1 MGEIKNKRMLDVLN
15 GIPVDKTPV
24 WIMRQAGRYLPEYK
38 KTRAEAGSFLDLC
51 KNPELAS
58 EVTIQPIRRFDL
70 DAAIIFSDIL
80 TIPDAMGLE
89 LKFKD
94 NHGPYFDNPIN
105 NLDDVKA
112 LSEKNTESKLEYVAE
127 AIIHTKEKLNNEI
140 PLIGF
145 SGSPWT
151 LSTYMVE
158 GSATKEF
165 RKVRS
170 LVFSNPEI
178 LELLTKKLI
187 ESISEYLIMQAKAG
201 ANILMIFDSWGGL
214 LNTENYEHFSLNP
227 MKQIISNLRKNA
239 ITKNIPIIL
248 FTKGGGGWLSQISES
263 GCNAIGLDWS
273 TDISSARKIVGEN
286 ICLQGNLD
294 PCSLHG
300 TEESLKDAASK
311 IVDGYGF
318 GHRHIFNLGHGIDQY
333 VNPDN
338 LKILIDHVKEYSKK
352 YHQN

>member
-1 MGEIKNKRMLDVLN
+1 MHSIKNRRILDVLA
-15 GIPVDKTPV
+15 GVPVDKTPV

-58 EVTIQPIRRFDL
+58 EVTVQPIRRFDL

-89 LKFKD
+89 LKFED
-94 NHGPYFDNPIN
+94 NRGPYFDNPLDTIKEVSNLTDENIN
-105 NLDDVKA
+105 
-112 LSEKNTESKLEYVAE
+112 KLEYVAD
-127 AIIHTKEKLNNEI
+127 AITHTKEKLNNEI

-151 LSTYMVE
+151 LSTYMIE

-165 RKVRS
+165 RKIRS
-170 LVFSNPEI
+170 IVFNDPAM
-178 LELLTKKLI
+178 LELLTKKLVK
-187 ESISEYLIMQAKAG
+187 SISEYLIMQAKAG

-214 LNTENYEHFSLNP
+214 LNANNYVHFSLNP
-227 MKQIISNLRKNA
+227 MKEIIDNLKTNK

-248 FTKGGGGWLSQISES
+248 FTKGGGNWLGEISNS
-263 GCNAIGLDWS
+263 GCNAVGLDW
-273 TDISSARKIVGEN
+273 TIDISAARKIVGED

-294 PCSLHG
+294 PCALHG
-300 TEESLKDAASK
+300 TEQSIKDAASK
-311 IVDGYGF
+311 IIDSYGF
-318 GHRHIFNLGHGIDQY
+318 GHKHIFNLGHGIDQF

-338 LKILIDHVKEYSKK
+338 LDILIKHVKEYSTK

>member
-1 MGEIKNKRMLDVLN
+1 MHSIKNRRILDVLA
-15 GIPVDKTPV
+15 GVPVDKTPV

-58 EVTIQPIRRFDL
+58 EVTVQPIRRFDL

-89 LKFKD
+89 LKFED
-94 NHGPYFDNPIN
+94 NRGPYFDNPLDTIKEVSNLTDENIN
-105 NLDDVKA
+105 
-112 LSEKNTESKLEYVAE
+112 KLEYVAD
-127 AIIHTKEKLNNEI
+127 AITHTKEKLNNEI

-151 LSTYMVE
+151 LSTYMIE

-165 RKVRS
+165 RKIRS
-170 LVFSNPEI
+170 IVFNDPAM
-178 LELLTKKLI
+178 LELLTKKLVK
-187 ESISEYLIMQAKAG
+187 SISEYLIMQAKAG

-214 LNTENYEHFSLNP
+214 LNANNYVHFSLNP
-227 MKQIISNLRKNA
+227 MKEIIDNLKTNK

-248 FTKGGGGWLSQISES
+248 FTKGGGNWLDEISNS
-263 GCNAIGLDWS
+263 GCNAVGLDW
-273 TDISSARKIVGEN
+273 TINISAARKIVGED

-294 PCSLHG
+294 PCALHG
-300 TEESLKDAASK
+300 NEQSIKDAASK
-311 IVDGYGF
+311 IIDSYGF
-318 GHRHIFNLGHGIDQY
+318 GHKHIFNLGHGIDQF

-338 LKILIDHVKEYSKK
+338 LGILIKHVKEYSTK

>member
-1 MGEIKNKRMLDVLN
+1 MGEIKNKRILDVLN

-300 TEESLKDAASK
+300 TEESLKHSASK
-311 IVDGYGF
+311 IIDGYGF

>member
-1 MGEIKNKRMLDVLN
+1 MHSIKNRRILDVLA
-15 GIPVDKTPV
+15 GVPVDKTPV

-58 EVTIQPIRRFDL
+58 EVTVQPIRRFDL

-89 LKFKD
+89 LKFED
-94 NHGPYFDNPIN
+94 NRGPYFDNPLDTIKEVSNLTDENIN
-105 NLDDVKA
+105 
-112 LSEKNTESKLEYVAE
+112 KLEYVAD
-127 AIIHTKEKLNNEI
+127 AITHTKEKLNNEI

-151 LSTYMVE
+151 LSTYMIE

-165 RKVRS
+165 RKIRS
-170 LVFSNPEI
+170 IVFNDPAM
-178 LELLTKKLI
+178 LELLTKKLVN
-187 ESISEYLIMQAKAG
+187 SISEYLIMQAKAG

-214 LNTENYEHFSLNP
+214 LNANNYVHFSLNP
-227 MKQIISNLRKNA
+227 MKEIIGNLRANKA
-239 ITKNIPIIL
+239 TKNIPIIL
-248 FTKGGGGWLSQISES
+248 FTKGGGNWLDEISNS
-263 GCNAIGLDWS
+263 GCNAVGLDW
-273 TDISSARKIVGEN
+273 TIDISAARKIVGED

-294 PCSLHG
+294 PCALHG
-300 TEESLKDAASK
+300 TEQSIKDAASK
-311 IVDGYGF
+311 IIDSYGF
-318 GHRHIFNLGHGIDQY
+318 GHKHIFNLGHGIDQF

-338 LKILIDHVKEYSKK
+338 LDILIKHVKEYSTK

>member
-1 MGEIKNKRMLDVLN
+1 MHSIKNRRILDVLA
-15 GIPVDKTPV
+15 GVPVDKTPV

-58 EVTIQPIRRFDL
+58 EVTVQPIRRFDL

-89 LKFKD
+89 LKFED
-94 NHGPYFDNPIN
+94 NRGPYFDNPLDTIKEVSNLTDENIN
-105 NLDDVKA
+105 
-112 LSEKNTESKLEYVAE
+112 KLEYVAD
-127 AIIHTKEKLNNEI
+127 AITHTKEKLNNEI

-151 LSTYMVE
+151 LSTYMIE

-165 RKVRS
+165 RKIRS
-170 LVFSNPEI
+170 IVFNDPAM
-178 LELLTKKLI
+178 LELLTKKLVK
-187 ESISEYLIMQAKAG
+187 SISEYLIMQAKAG

-214 LNTENYEHFSLNP
+214 LNANNYVHFSLNP
-227 MKQIISNLRKNA
+227 MKEIIGNLRANKA
-239 ITKNIPIIL
+239 TKNIPIIL
-248 FTKGGGGWLSQISES
+248 FTKGGGNWLDEISNS
-263 GCNAIGLDWS
+263 GCNAVGLDW
-273 TDISSARKIVGEN
+273 TIDISAARKIVGED

-294 PCSLHG
+294 PCALHG
-300 TEESLKDAASK
+300 TEQSIKDAASK
-311 IVDGYGF
+311 IIDSYGF
-318 GHRHIFNLGHGIDQY
+318 GHKHIFNLGHGIDQF

-338 LKILIDHVKEYSKK
+338 LGILIKHVKEYSTK

>member
-1 MGEIKNKRMLDVLN
+1 MHSIKNRRILDVLA
-15 GIPVDKTPV
+15 GVPVDKTPV

-58 EVTIQPIRRFDL
+58 EVTVQPIRRFDL

-89 LKFKD
+89 LKFED
-94 NHGPYFDNPIN
+94 NRGPYFDNPLDTIEEVSNLNDENIN
-105 NLDDVKA
+105 
-112 LSEKNTESKLEYVAE
+112 KLEYVAD
-127 AIIHTKEKLNNEI
+127 AITHTKEKLNNEI

-151 LSTYMVE
+151 LSTYMIE

-165 RKVRS
+165 RKIRS
-170 LVFSNPEI
+170 IVFNDPAM
-178 LELLTKKLI
+178 LELLTKKLVK
-187 ESISEYLIMQAKAG
+187 SISEYLIMQAKAG

-214 LNTENYEHFSLNP
+214 LNANNYVHFSLNP
-227 MKQIISNLRKNA
+227 MKEIIDNLKTNK

-248 FTKGGGGWLSQISES
+248 FTKGGGNWLDEISNS
-263 GCNAIGLDWS
+263 GCNAVGLDW
-273 TDISSARKIVGEN
+273 TIDISAARKIVGED

-294 PCSLHG
+294 PCALHG
-300 TEESLKDAASK
+300 TEQSIKDAASK
-311 IVDGYGF
+311 IIDSYGF
-318 GHRHIFNLGHGIDQY
+318 GHKHIFNLGHGIDQF

-338 LKILIDHVKEYSKK
+338 LDILIKHVKEYSTK

>member
-1 MGEIKNKRMLDVLN
+1 MHSIKNRRILDVLA
-15 GIPVDKTPV
+15 GVPVDKTPV

-58 EVTIQPIRRFDL
+58 EVTVQPIRRFDL

-89 LKFKD
+89 LKFED
-94 NHGPYFDNPIN
+94 NRGPYFDNPLDTIKGVSNLTDENIN
-105 NLDDVKA
+105 
-112 LSEKNTESKLEYVAE
+112 KLEYVAD
-127 AIIHTKEKLNNEI
+127 AITHTKEKLNNEI

-151 LSTYMVE
+151 LSTYMIE

-165 RKVRS
+165 RKIRS
-170 LVFSNPEI
+170 IVFNDPAM
-178 LELLTKKLI
+178 LELLTKKLVK
-187 ESISEYLIMQAKAG
+187 SISEYLIMQAKAG

-214 LNTENYEHFSLNP
+214 LNANNYVHFSLNP
-227 MKQIISNLRKNA
+227 MKEIIDNLKTNK

-248 FTKGGGGWLSQISES
+248 FTKGGGNWLDEISNS
-263 GCNAIGLDWS
+263 GCNAVGLDW
-273 TDISSARKIVGEN
+273 TIDISAARKIVGED

-294 PCSLHG
+294 PCALHG
-300 TEESLKDAASK
+300 TEQSIKDAASK
-311 IVDGYGF
+311 IIDSYGF
-318 GHRHIFNLGHGIDQY
+318 GHKHIFNLGHGIDQF

-338 LKILIDHVKEYSKK
+338 LGILIKHVKEYSTK

>member
-1 MGEIKNKRMLDVLN
+1 MHSIKNRRILDVLA
-15 GIPVDKTPV
+15 GVPVDKTPV

-58 EVTIQPIRRFDL
+58 EVTVQPIRRFDL

-89 LKFKD
+89 LKFED
-94 NHGPYFDNPIN
+94 NRGPYFDNPLDTIKEVS
-105 NLDDVKA
+105 NLTD
-112 LSEKNTESKLEYVAE
+112 ENTNKLEYVAD
-127 AIIHTKEKLNNEI
+127 AITHTKEKLNNEI

-151 LSTYMVE
+151 LSTYMIE

-165 RKVRS
+165 RKIRS
-170 LVFSNPEI
+170 IVFNDPAM
-178 LELLTKKLI
+178 LELLTKKLVK
-187 ESISEYLIMQAKAG
+187 SISEYLIMQAKAG

-214 LNTENYEHFSLNP
+214 LNANNYVHFSLNP
-227 MKQIISNLRKNA
+227 MKEIIDNLKTNK

-248 FTKGGGGWLSQISES
+248 FTKGGGNWLDEISNS
-263 GCNAIGLDWS
+263 GCNAVGLDW
-273 TDISSARKIVGEN
+273 TIDISAARKIVGED

-294 PCSLHG
+294 PCALHG
-300 TEESLKDAASK
+300 NEQSIKDAASK
-311 IVDGYGF
+311 IIDSYGF
-318 GHRHIFNLGHGIDQY
+318 GHKHIFNLGHGIDQF

-338 LKILIDHVKEYSKK
+338 LDILIKHVKEYSTK

>member
-1 MGEIKNKRMLDVLN
+1 MHSIKNRRILDVLA
-15 GIPVDKTPV
+15 GVPVDKTPV

-58 EVTIQPIRRFDL
+58 EVTVQPIRRFDL

-89 LKFKD
+89 LKFED
-94 NHGPYFDNPIN
+94 NRGPYFDNPLDTIKEVSNLNDENIN
-105 NLDDVKA
+105 
-112 LSEKNTESKLEYVAE
+112 KLEYVAD
-127 AIIHTKEKLNNEI
+127 AITHTKEKLNNEI

-151 LSTYMVE
+151 LSTYMIE

-165 RKVRS
+165 RKIRS
-170 LVFSNPEI
+170 IVFNDPAM
-178 LELLTKKLI
+178 LELLTKKLVK
-187 ESISEYLIMQAKAG
+187 SISEYLIMQAKAG

-214 LNTENYEHFSLNP
+214 LNANNYVHFSLNP
-227 MKQIISNLRKNA
+227 MKEIIDNLKTNK

-248 FTKGGGGWLSQISES
+248 FTKGGGNWLDEISNS
-263 GCNAIGLDWS
+263 GCNAVGLDW
-273 TDISSARKIVGEN
+273 TIDISAARKIVGED

-294 PCSLHG
+294 PCALHG
-300 TEESLKDAASK
+300 TEQSIKDAASK
-311 IVDGYGF
+311 IIDSYGF
-318 GHRHIFNLGHGIDQY
+318 GHKHIFNLGHGIDQF

-338 LKILIDHVKEYSKK
+338 LDILIKHVKEYSTK

>member
-1 MGEIKNKRMLDVLN
+1 MHSIKNRRILDVLA
-15 GIPVDKTPV
+15 GVPVDKTPV

-58 EVTIQPIRRFDL
+58 EVTVQPIRRFDL

-89 LKFKD
+89 LKFED
-94 NHGPYFDNPIN
+94 NRGPYFDNPLDTIKGVSNLTDENIN
-105 NLDDVKA
+105 
-112 LSEKNTESKLEYVAE
+112 KLEYVAD
-127 AIIHTKEKLNNEI
+127 AITHTKEKLNNEI

-151 LSTYMVE
+151 LSTYMIE

-165 RKVRS
+165 RKIRS
-170 LVFSNPEI
+170 IVFNDPAM
-178 LELLTKKLI
+178 LELLTKKLVK
-187 ESISEYLIMQAKAG
+187 SISEYLIMQAKAG
-201 ANILMIFDSWGGL
+201 ANVLMIFDSWGGL
-214 LNTENYEHFSLNP
+214 LNANNYVHFSLNP
-227 MKQIISNLRKNA
+227 MKEIIDNLKTNK

-248 FTKGGGGWLSQISES
+248 FTKGGGNWLDEISNS
-263 GCNAIGLDWS
+263 GCNAVGLDW
-273 TDISSARKIVGEN
+273 TIDISAARKIVGED

-294 PCSLHG
+294 PCALHG
-300 TEESLKDAASK
+300 TEQSIKDAASE
-311 IVDGYGF
+311 IIDNYGF
-318 GHRHIFNLGHGIDQY
+318 GHKHIFNLGHGIDQF

-338 LKILIDHVKEYSKK
+338 LDILIKHVKEYSTK

>member
-1 MGEIKNKRMLDVLN
+1 MHSIKNRRILDVLA
-15 GIPVDKTPV
+15 GVPVDKTPV

-58 EVTIQPIRRFDL
+58 EVTVQPIRRFDL

-89 LKFKD
+89 LKFED
-94 NHGPYFDNPIN
+94 NRGPYFDNPLNTIKEVSNLTDENIN
-105 NLDDVKA
+105 
-112 LSEKNTESKLEYVAE
+112 KLEYVAD
-127 AIIHTKEKLNNEI
+127 AITHTKEKLNNEI

-151 LSTYMVE
+151 LSTYMIE

-165 RKVRS
+165 RKIRS
-170 LVFSNPEI
+170 IVFNDPAM
-178 LELLTKKLI
+178 LELLTKKLVK
-187 ESISEYLIMQAKAG
+187 SISEYLIMQAKAG

-214 LNTENYEHFSLNP
+214 LNANNYVHFSLNP
-227 MKQIISNLRKNA
+227 MKEIIDNLKTNK

-248 FTKGGGGWLSQISES
+248 FTKGGGNWLDKISNS
-263 GCNAIGLDWS
+263 GCNAVGLDW
-273 TDISSARKIVGEN
+273 TIDISAARNIVGED

-294 PCSLHG
+294 PCALHG
-300 TEESLKDAASK
+300 NEQSIKDAASK
-311 IVDGYGF
+311 IIDSYGF
-318 GHRHIFNLGHGIDQY
+318 GHKHIFNLGHGIDQF

-338 LKILIDHVKEYSKK
+338 LDILIKHVKEYSTK

>member
-1 MGEIKNKRMLDVLN
+1 MSSIKNRRILDVLN

-51 KNPELAS
+51 KTPELAS

-89 LKFKD
+89 LKFED
-94 NHGPYFDNPIN
+94 NRGPYFDNPLDNI
-105 NLDDVKA
+105 DDVSS
-112 LSEKNTESKLEYVAE
+112 LTDKNTDTLEYVAE
-127 AIIHTKEKLNNEI
+127 AIIQTKEKLNNEI

-151 LSTYMVE
+151 LSTYMIE

-165 RKVRS
+165 RKIRS
-170 LVFSNPEI
+170 IVFNDPAM
-178 LELLTKKLI
+178 LELLIKKLVKFV
-187 ESISEYLIMQAKAG
+187 SEYLIMQAKAG

-214 LNTENYEHFSLNP
+214 LNANNYVHFSLNP
-227 MKQIISNLRKNA
+227 MKEIIDNLKTNK

-248 FTKGGGGWLSQISES
+248 FTKGGGNWLDEISNS
-263 GCNAIGLDWS
+263 GCNAVGLDW
-273 TDISSARKIVGEN
+273 TIDISAARKIVGED

-294 PCSLHG
+294 PCALHG
-300 TEESLKDAASK
+300 TEQSIKDAASK
-311 IVDGYGF
+311 IIDGYGF
-318 GHRHIFNLGHGIDQY
+318 GHKHIFNLGHGIDQF

-338 LKILIDHVKEYSKK
+338 LDILIKHVKEYSTK

>member
-1 MGEIKNKRMLDVLN
+1 MHSIKNRRILDVLA
-15 GIPVDKTPV
+15 GVPVDKTPV

-58 EVTIQPIRRFDL
+58 EVTVQPIRRFDL

-89 LKFKD
+89 LKFED
-94 NHGPYFDNPIN
+94 NRGPYFDNPLDTIKEVSNLTDENIN
-105 NLDDVKA
+105 
-112 LSEKNTESKLEYVAE
+112 KLEYVAD
-127 AIIHTKEKLNNEI
+127 AITHTKEKLNNEI

-151 LSTYMVE
+151 LSTYMIE

-165 RKVRS
+165 RKIRS
-170 LVFSNPEI
+170 IVFNDPAM
-178 LELLTKKLI
+178 LELLTKKLVK
-187 ESISEYLIMQAKAG
+187 SISEYLIMQAKAG

-214 LNTENYEHFSLNP
+214 LNANNYVHFSLNP
-227 MKQIISNLRKNA
+227 MKEIIDNLKKNK

-248 FTKGGGGWLSQISES
+248 FTKGDGNWLDEISNS
-263 GCNAIGLDWS
+263 GCNAVGLDW
-273 TDISSARKIVGEN
+273 TIDISAARKIVGED

-294 PCSLHG
+294 PCALHG
-300 TEESLKDAASK
+300 TEQSIKDAASK
-311 IVDGYGF
+311 IIDSYGF
-318 GHRHIFNLGHGIDQY
+318 GHKHIFNLGHGIDQF

-338 LKILIDHVKEYSKK
+338 LDILIKHVKEYSTK

>member
-1 MGEIKNKRMLDVLN
+1 MHSIKNRRILDVLA
-15 GIPVDKTPV
+15 GVPVDKTPV

-58 EVTIQPIRRFDL
+58 EVTVQPIRRFDL

-89 LKFKD
+89 LKFED
-94 NHGPYFDNPIN
+94 NRGPYFDNPLDTIKEVSNLTDENIN
-105 NLDDVKA
+105 
-112 LSEKNTESKLEYVAE
+112 KLEYVAD
-127 AIIHTKEKLNNEI
+127 AITHTKEKLNNEI

-151 LSTYMVE
+151 LSTYMIE

-165 RKVRS
+165 RKIRS
-170 LVFSNPEI
+170 IVFNDPAM
-178 LELLTKKLI
+178 LELLTKKLVK
-187 ESISEYLIMQAKAG
+187 SISEYLIMQAKAG

-214 LNTENYEHFSLNP
+214 LNANNYVHFSLNP
-227 MKQIISNLRKNA
+227 MKEIIDNLKTNK

-248 FTKGGGGWLSQISES
+248 FTKGGGNWLDEISNS
-263 GCNAIGLDWS
+263 GCNAVGLDW
-273 TDISSARKIVGEN
+273 TIDISAARKIVGED

-294 PCSLHG
+294 PCALHG
-300 TEESLKDAASK
+300 TEQAIKDAASK
-311 IVDGYGF
+311 IIDSYGF
-318 GHRHIFNLGHGIDQY
+318 GHKHIFNLGHGIDQF

-338 LKILIDHVKEYSKK
+338 LGILIKHVKEYSTK

>member
-1 MGEIKNKRMLDVLN
+1 MSSIKNRRILDVLN

-51 KNPELAS
+51 KTPELAS
-58 EVTIQPIRRFDL
+58 EVTIQPIKRFDL

-89 LKFKD
+89 LKFED
-94 NHGPYFDNPIN
+94 NRGPYFDNPLDNI
-105 NLDDVKA
+105 DDVSS
-112 LSEKNTESKLEYVAE
+112 LTDKNTDTLEYVAE
-127 AIIHTKEKLNNEI
+127 AIIQTKEKLNNEI

-165 RKVRS
+165 RKIRS
-170 LVFSNPEI
+170 IVFKDPEM
-178 LELLTKKLI
+178 LEALTKKLVK
-187 ESISEYLIMQAKAG
+187 SISEYLVMQAKAG
-201 ANILMIFDSWGGL
+201 ADVLMIFDSWGGL
-214 LNTENYEHFSLNP
+214 LNTDNYINFSLNP
-227 MKQIISNLRKNA
+227 MKEIINNLRNNQ

-248 FTKGGGGWLSQISES
+248 FTRGGGIWLNQISES
-263 GCNAIGLDWS
+263 GCNAIGLDWT
-273 TDISSARKIVGEN
+273 TDISTARKIVGEN
-286 ICLQGNLD
+286 ISLQGNLD
-294 PCSLHG
+294 PCALHG
-300 TEESLKDAASK
+300 TEKSIKEAASK
-311 IVDGYGF
+311 ILDSYGF

-333 VNPDN
+333 VDPEN
-338 LKILIDHVKEYSKK
+338 LGILINHVKEYSKK